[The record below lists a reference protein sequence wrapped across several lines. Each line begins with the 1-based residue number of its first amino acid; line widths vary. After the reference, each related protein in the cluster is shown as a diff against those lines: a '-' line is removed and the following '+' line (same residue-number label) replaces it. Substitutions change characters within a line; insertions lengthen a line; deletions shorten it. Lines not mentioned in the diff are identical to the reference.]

1 MKMEKSCGAII
12 ARQTE
17 TGREILL
24 IRHVNGGHWAFPKG
38 HVEKDETEEQTAL
51 REIMEETGLAVTLD
65 TGFRTVVTYSP
76 KPGVMKDVVYFA
88 AEVIGG
94 AAQMQV
100 EEVSD
105 MRWVN
110 LMDTDA
116 YITYENDR
124 GILRDYR
131 AYMESK

>member
-131 AYMESK
+131 AYLESK

>member
-1 MKMEKSCGAII
+1 MKMEKSCGALI
-12 ARQTE
+12 ARKTDS
-17 TGREILL
+17 GCEILL

-38 HVEKDETEEQTAL
+38 HVEANETEEETAL
-51 REIMEETGLAVTLD
+51 REILEETGLTVTLD

-88 AEVIGG
+88 AEYTGG

-110 LMDTDA
+110 LNDTDA

-124 GILRDYR
+124 GILQKFRTYL
-131 AYMESK
+131 ESK

>member
-1 MKMEKSCGAII
+1 MEKSCGAII

-116 YITYENDR
+116 YITYENDK

-131 AYMESK
+131 AYIESQ

>member
-116 YITYENDR
+116 YITYENDK

-131 AYMESK
+131 AYIESQ

>member
-17 TGREILL
+17 AGREILL

-51 REIMEETGLAVTLD
+51 REIREETGLAVTLD
-65 TGFRTVVTYSP
+65 AGFRTVVTYSP

-88 AEVIGG
+88 AEYTGG

-105 MRWVN
+105 IRWVN
-110 LMDTDA
+110 INDTDA
-116 YITYENDR
+116 FITYDNDK
-124 GILRDYR
+124 GILKDYR
-131 AYMESK
+131 AYIEQE

>member
-1 MKMEKSCGAII
+1 MEKSCGAII

-17 TGREILL
+17 NGREILL

-51 REIMEETGLAVTLD
+51 REIREETGLAVALD
-65 TGFRTVVTYSP
+65 TGFRAVVTYSP

-88 AEVIGG
+88 AEFTGG

-110 LMDTDA
+110 IHDTDA
-116 YITYENDR
+116 YITYDNDK
-124 GILRDYR
+124 GILVQYR
-131 AYMESK
+131 AYIEAK

>member
-1 MKMEKSCGAII
+1 MKKEKSCGAIVS
-12 ARQTE
+12 RKTE

-51 REIMEETGLAVTLD
+51 REILEETGLTVTLD

-88 AEVIGG
+88 AETNGG
-94 AAQMQV
+94 EAQMQV

-105 MRWVN
+105 MRWVDLN
-110 LMDTDA
+110 DTDA

-124 GILRDYR
+124 NIIAQYR
-131 AYMESK
+131 KYMETK

>member
-1 MKMEKSCGAII
+1 MKKEKSCGAIVS
-12 ARQTE
+12 RRTE
-17 TGREILL
+17 AGREILL

-51 REIMEETGLAVTLD
+51 REILEETGLTVTLD

-76 KPGVMKDVVYFA
+76 KRGVMKDVVYFA
-88 AEVIGG
+88 AEVVGG

-105 MRWVN
+105 MRWIALN
-110 LMDTDA
+110 DTDA

-124 GILRDYR
+124 NIIAQYR
-131 AYMESK
+131 EYMETK

>member
-116 YITYENDR
+116 YITYENDK

-131 AYMESK
+131 AYLESK

>member
-116 YITYENDR
+116 YITYENDK